1 MYGKCGNLD
10 DARSV
15 FDRIPAKNIYS
26 WNIMLSAYQ
35 RAGCGVSALKLLREM
50 DLDGV
55 RPDSV
60 TYVSYV
66 TACSSAGAVEQG
78 KFTHSRI
85 AATGHFAADVSVGN
99 SLVNMYG
106 KFGLV
111 EEARTV
117 FESMVARNTV
127 TWNTLIGAY
136 TQNGHSR
143 EALVLYKLAKESGVK
158 MSYVTYV
165 VALGA
170 CSTLGQ
176 GREVHSD
183 IVAATCELN
192 ATVENA
198 LIGCYSRCQSLEDAR
213 LVFNSMQC
221 RKNAV
226 SWNSMISACVANGR
240 PDEAL
245 EIYRRMDSRPDRVT
259 FMGVLGAC
267 SSLPEGREIQQR
279 IKAEGLQTNACVAN
293 ALITMYGR
301 CGSLV
306 DAREVFDAMP
316 ERDIISWNALINA
329 HAQNGDGR
337 GALGL
342 YHELQADDKLE
353 PDGVT
358 FVAVLGACV
367 ACKDFKQSDEVSKRI
382 IRSGIYKDDVVL
394 ATALVSML
402 GKFGEMEQARTVFS
416 GMAKRTA
423 ISWNA
428 MLAAYCDN
436 GHARKALE
444 LYHAMDVDPDE
455 VTYMTVA
462 EACSSSRDLQEA
474 GALHE
479 RAAASG
485 MLAHVPLANALV
497 AMYGKCQRLD
507 EATRVFEGIPR
518 RSLVSWNSM
527 IAACV
532 DNGENA
538 RAVELFKEM
547 EPPPDDVTFL
557 SVFAACSNLGDL
569 AMAREAHGAF
579 GSRELLD
586 DTVGTSLV
594 SMYGRCGSLADARAV
609 FKRMPRRDATSW
621 TSMIV
626 ACARGGDGVAGV
638 AAFYAMGLEGVA
650 PDEISFLA
658 VLFCCSHTGLAR
670 QGREFFVLMLEELG
684 ARAEHYVCMVD
695 LVGRLGWVEEAQ
707 KLLEA
712 MPFQA
717 GSIAWLALLG
727 SCNVQRSSRR
737 GALAAERVIELEL
750 EEARRG
756 SDLQGL

>member
-1 MYGKCGNLD
+1 MFFSLDHEFVSCYCKDKTEFATLLRECGNSRALARGKRVHSLLTSAGYGDDAILCNLVVQMYGKCGNLD
-10 DARSV
+10 DARS
-15 FDRIPAKNIYS
+15 
-26 WNIMLSAYQ
+26 
-35 RAGCGVSALKLLREM
+35 
-50 DLDGV
+50 
-55 RPDSV
+55 
-60 TYVSYV
+60 
-66 TACSSAGAVEQG
+66 
-78 KFTHSRI
+78 
-85 AATGHFAADVSVGN
+85 
-99 SLVNMYG
+99 
-106 KFGLV
+106 
-111 EEARTV
+111 
-117 FESMVARNTV
+117 
-127 TWNTLIGAY
+127 
-136 TQNGHSR
+136 
-143 EALVLYKLAKESGVK
+143 
-158 MSYVTYV
+158 
-165 VALGA
+165 
-170 CSTLGQ
+170 
-176 GREVHSD
+176 
-183 IVAATCELN
+183 
-192 ATVENA
+192 
-198 LIGCYSRCQSLEDAR
+198 
-213 LVFNSMQC
+213 
-221 RKNAV
+221 
-226 SWNSMISACVANGR
+226 
-240 PDEAL
+240 
-245 EIYRRMDSRPDRVT
+245 
-259 FMGVLGAC
+259 
-267 SSLPEGREIQQR
+267 
-279 IKAEGLQTNACVAN
+279 
-293 ALITMYGR
+293 
-301 CGSLV
+301 
-306 DAREVFDAMP
+306 
-316 ERDIISWNALINA
+316 
-329 HAQNGDGR
+329 
-337 GALGL
+337 
-342 YHELQADDKLE
+342 
-353 PDGVT
+353 
-358 FVAVLGACV
+358 
-367 ACKDFKQSDEVSKRI
+367 RI

-497 AMYGKCQRLD
+497 AMYGKC
-507 EATRVFEGIPR
+507 
-518 RSLVSWNSM
+518 
-527 IAACV
+527 
-532 DNGENA
+532 
-538 RAVELFKEM
+538 
-547 EPPPDDVTFL
+547 
-557 SVFAACSNLGDL
+557 
-569 AMAREAHGAF
+569 
-579 GSRELLD
+579 
-586 DTVGTSLV
+586 
-594 SMYGRCGSLADARAV
+594 GSLADARAV

-658 VLFCCSHTGLAR
+658 VLFCCSHTGLGR

-707 KLLEA
+707 RLLEA